1 MNTKEFVKWVL
12 AVLCG
17 LFVWGIVKAIFFL
30 MMIGSFATSASSVSS
45 SAPVLPKEGV
55 LVMDMAN
62 LVIAEQSSESMPS
75 LSLTS
80 LSSLGSTMTQ
90 TIGIY
95 DAVRAIHKAAED
107 PGVKLILLKTDNIA
121 SELSNVSEIREGD
134 QAEVYTMVE
143 VSRG

>member
-107 PGVKLILLKTDNIA
+107 PGVKLILLKTDNVATDIA
-121 SELSNVSEIREGD
+121 R
-134 QAEVYTMVE
+134 AERLWSLMARPSHLEATI
-143 VSRG
+143 